1 MSELALFL
9 VRIGFVAVLW
19 IFVLSLLS
27 VIRADLYGRR
37 VISRL
42 TKQRAPQLAQAAPV
56 ELDIEDSDAF
66 EPTHIQMLTGRNAG
80 LRIELADRKE
90 IVIGRSPG
98 ADLVIA
104 DEFASNMHAKL
115 VAVGSEWVLQDLN
128 STNGT
133 SVDGIRVNEVVLQS
147 GNKITAGRS
156 EFEFQL
162 QAGAVNE

>member
-42 TKQRAPQLAQAAPV
+42 AKQSAPQLAKAAPV
-56 ELDIEDSDAF
+56 AELAIEDNDSF
-66 EPTHIQMLTGRNAG
+66 EPTMIQMLTGRSAG
-80 LRIELADRKE
+80 SKLDLGDKKE
-90 IVIGRSPG
+90 IIIGRAASS
-98 ADLVIA
+98 DLVIS

-115 VAVGSEWVLQDLN
+115 VLVGEEWVLQDLN

-133 SVDGIRVNEVVLQS
+133 YLDGKRVTTPVTM
-147 GNKITAGRS
+147 GP
-156 EFEFQL
+156 
-162 QAGAVNE
+162 GATVRIGTTTFDLR

>member
-42 TKQRAPQLAQAAPV
+42 AKQSAPQLANATPV
-56 ELDIEDSDAF
+56 AELGLEEEDSF
-66 EPTHIQMLTGRNAG
+66 EPTHIQMLTGRTAG
-80 LRIELADRKE
+80 NKLELGDKKE
-90 IVIGRSPG
+90 IIIGRSPSS
-98 ADLVIA
+98 DLVIS

-115 VAVGSEWVLQDLN
+115 VAVGEEWVLQDLN

-133 SVDGIRVNEVVLQS
+133 FLDGKRVATPVTMTPGATIRIGTTTFDL
-147 GNKITAGRS
+147 R
-156 EFEFQL
+156 
-162 QAGAVNE
+162 

>member
-9 VRIGFVAVLW
+9 VRIAFVAVLW

-42 TKQRAPQLAQAAPV
+42 AQQNSPQLAKAAPMA
-56 ELDIEDSDAF
+56 ELGIEDGDSY

-80 LRIELADRKE
+80 SKIDLAAKKE
-90 IVIGRSPG
+90 VLIGRSS
-98 ADLVIA
+98 ASDLVIS

-115 VAVGSEWVLQDLN
+115 VRVGDEWVLQDLN

-133 SVDGIRVNEVVLQS
+133 YLDGKRVTTPMTMSPGATIRIGTTTFDL
-147 GNKITAGRS
+147 R
-156 EFEFQL
+156 
-162 QAGAVNE
+162 

>member
-42 TKQRAPQLAQAAPV
+42 AKQSAPQLAKAAPV
-56 ELDIEDSDAF
+56 AELAIDDNDSF
-66 EPTHIQMLTGRNAG
+66 EPTMIQMLTGRSAG
-80 LRIELADRKE
+80 SKLDLGDKKE
-90 IVIGRSPG
+90 IVIGRAASS
-98 ADLVIA
+98 DLVIS

-115 VAVGSEWVLQDLN
+115 VLVGEEWVLQDLN

-133 SVDGIRVNEVVLQS
+133 YLDGKKVTTPVTMS
-147 GNKITAGRS
+147 P
-156 EFEFQL
+156 
-162 QAGAVNE
+162 GATVRIGTTTFDLR

>member
-42 TKQRAPQLAQAAPV
+42 TRTKAPQLAQAAPV
-56 ELDIEDSDAF
+56 AELEVEDSDSF
-66 EPTHIQMLTGRNAG
+66 EPTFIQMLTGRNAG
-80 LRIELADRKE
+80 LRVDLDGRKE
-90 IVIGRSPG
+90 IVIGRSPS
-98 ADLVIA
+98 ADLVIS

-115 VAVGSEWVLQDLN
+115 VGVGDEWILQDLN

-133 SVDGIRVNEVVLQS
+133 FIGENRIGTPAVVKVGQSIRIGKTV
-147 GNKITAGRS
+147 
-156 EFEFQL
+156 FEL
-162 QAGAVNE
+162 RA

>member
-37 VISRL
+37 VISKL
-42 TKQRAPQLAQAAPV
+42 AKQSSPSLAKAAPV
-56 ELDIEDSDAF
+56 AELAIEDGDNF
-66 EPTHIQMLTGRNAG
+66 EPTAIQMLTGRNAG
-80 LRIELADRKE
+80 AKVEIGDRKE
-90 IVIGRSPG
+90 IMIGRAASS
-98 ADLVIA
+98 DVVIS

-115 VAVGSEWVLQDLN
+115 VLVGEEWVLQDLN

-133 SVDGIRVNEVVLQS
+133 YLDGKKVGTPVTM
-147 GNKITAGRS
+147 TAGATIRIGTTTID
-156 EFEFQL
+156 L
-162 QAGAVNE
+162 R

>member
-42 TKQRAPQLAQAAPV
+42 AKQSAPQLAKAAPV
-56 ELDIEDSDAF
+56 AELAIDDNDSF
-66 EPTHIQMLTGRNAG
+66 EPTMIQMLTGRSAG
-80 LRIELADRKE
+80 SKLDLGDKKE
-90 IVIGRSPG
+90 IVIGRAASS
-98 ADLVIA
+98 DLVIS

-115 VAVGSEWVLQDLN
+115 VLVGEEWVLQDLN

-133 SVDGIRVNEVVLQS
+133 YLDGKKVSTPVTMS
-147 GNKITAGRS
+147 P
-156 EFEFQL
+156 
-162 QAGAVNE
+162 GATVRIGTTTFDLR

>member
-9 VRIGFVAVLW
+9 VRIAFVAVLW

-42 TKQRAPQLAQAAPV
+42 AQQNSPQLAKAAPMA
-56 ELDIEDSDAF
+56 ELGIEDSDSY

-80 LRIELADRKE
+80 SKLDLADKKE
-90 IVIGRSPG
+90 VLIGRSSG
-98 ADLVIA
+98 SDLVIS

-115 VAVGSEWVLQDLN
+115 VLVGDEWVLQDLN

-133 SVDGIRVNEVVLQS
+133 YLDGKRVTTPMTMSPGATIRIGTTTFDL
-147 GNKITAGRS
+147 R
-156 EFEFQL
+156 
-162 QAGAVNE
+162 

>member
-42 TKQRAPQLAQAAPV
+42 AKQSAPQLAKAGSVPD
-56 ELDIEDSDAF
+56 LGIEESESY
-66 EPTHIQMLTGRNAG
+66 EPTHIQMLTGRSAG
-80 LRIELADRKE
+80 SKIDLAGKPE
-90 IVIGRSPG
+90 IMIGRATGS
-98 ADLVIA
+98 DLVIA
-104 DEFASNMHAKL
+104 DEFASNLHAKL
-115 VAVGSEWVLQDLN
+115 VLVGDEWVLQDLN

-133 SVDGIRVNEVVLQS
+133 YLDGKRVTSPMTLSPGATIRIGTTTFDL
-147 GNKITAGRS
+147 R
-156 EFEFQL
+156 
-162 QAGAVNE
+162 